1 MHFTVPRCDTH
12 RGGLSEPTRR
22 VSLTHDLYGRAA
34 GMTLRERGHAR
45 KKNTG
50 KASNMDA
57 SISQVVHGKTKC
69 VPLDAHER
77 MERFLIICEGQSL
90 YKMKSWIIP
99 LMYNLFSF
107 INK

>member
-1 MHFTVPRCDTH
+1 M
-12 RGGLSEPTRR
+12 
-22 VSLTHDLYGRAA
+22 
-34 GMTLRERGHAR
+34 LR
-45 KKNTG
+45 KNTG

-57 SISQVVHGKTKC
+57 SISQVVYGENKC

-77 MERFLIICEGQSL
+77 MESFLIIYAVQSL

-99 LMYNLFSF
+99 LIYNLFSF